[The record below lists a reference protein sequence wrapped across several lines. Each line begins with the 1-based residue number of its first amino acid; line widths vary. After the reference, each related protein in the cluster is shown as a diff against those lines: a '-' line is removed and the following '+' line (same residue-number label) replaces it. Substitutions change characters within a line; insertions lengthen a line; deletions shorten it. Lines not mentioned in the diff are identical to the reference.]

1 MSVKKYLLT
10 ELEISE
16 LCVLKERIADAMQG
30 IPFADVATPVNEYGA
45 FLGAHEYTERTCH
58 IEELDEDG
66 YPVPDSVCGDG
77 FCGACQGII
86 DIEDAHCK
94 HCGAKLVEQ

>member
-1 MSVKKYLLT
+1 MNATEELKSLLEET
-10 ELEISE
+10 
-16 LCVLKERIADAMQG
+16 VLS
-30 IPFADVATPVNEYGA
+30 PEYGKVVSD
-45 FLGAHEYTERTCH
+45 LIDRIEHEYTERTCH

-86 DIEDAHCK
+86 DIEDPHCK